1 MAIGRNVKRG
11 LDGVIS
17 DPDPK
22 LTPVQA
28 PEVLSEAFPVFR
40 FFLNKIWT
48 ITENIMIM
56 KKYTNPETAF
66 SEEPDFEAVRWR
78 YW

>member
-11 LDGVIS
+11 LGGVIS

-40 FFLNKIWT
+40 FFLNKI
-48 ITENIMIM
+48 
-56 KKYTNPETAF
+56 
-66 SEEPDFEAVRWR
+66 
-78 YW
+78 